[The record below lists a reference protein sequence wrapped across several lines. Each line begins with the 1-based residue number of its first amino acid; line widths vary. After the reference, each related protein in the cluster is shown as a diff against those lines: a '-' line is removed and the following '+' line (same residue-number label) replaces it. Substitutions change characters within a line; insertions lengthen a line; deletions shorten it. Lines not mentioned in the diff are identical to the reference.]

1 MKEEKLSFFKKIKM
15 SIFDFDAY
23 QELAAEKISR
33 TIGYIVLLM
42 LIFGIIVGAIYVL
55 KFVQGVNSTKEY
67 IENEI
72 SEISYDNYQL
82 TVVPNSGEE
91 IIRLE
96 PENTGIKII
105 INAQTNDEEK
115 INDSI
120 NEINNTANGILIL
133 KDKIILKSEIY
144 TKTLQYSYKTISET
158 YNINKID
165 KAEVLNILS
174 GNDIKIF
181 IAMLFAGIVIY
192 IFIVYLSNMLVDM
205 LLLSILTYIVTRIA
219 GLRLRH
225 SAVYNIATYS
235 LTLPIILNIIYF
247 VVNAF
252 TGFIIQY
259 FQLMYTALA
268 SIYIITS
275 ILIIKSDIMKKQIE
289 LNRII
294 EEQERVRQELKRKEE
309 EEKEQDEQERRRREQ
324 EKKEKKEKEKKE
336 RREKKEGKGNLGNE
350 PEGDNA

>member
-15 SIFDFDAY
+15 SIFDFDGY

-42 LIFGIIVGAIYVL
+42 LIFSIIVGAIYVF
-55 KFVQGVNSTKEY
+55 KFVQGVNATKGY

-72 SEISYDNYQL
+72 SEISYENYQL

-91 IIRLE
+91 ITRIE

-115 INDSI
+115 INDTI
-120 NEINNTANGILIL
+120 NEITNTENGILIL
-133 KDKIILKSEIY
+133 KDRIIIKSEIF
-144 TKTLQYSYKTISET
+144 TKTVEYSYQTISDA

-165 KAEVLNILS
+165 KTEVLNILS
-174 GNDIKIF
+174 GNEIKIF
-181 IAMLFAGIVIY
+181 MAMLFVGTMLY
-192 IFIVYLSNMLVDM
+192 IFIIYLSNILVDM
-205 LLLSILTYIVTRIA
+205 LVLAILTYIVTRIA
-219 GLRLRH
+219 GLRLKH

-252 TGFIIQY
+252 TGFVIEY

-268 SIYIITS
+268 SIYIITA
-275 ILIIKSDIMKKQIE
+275 ILIIKSDVMKKQLE

-309 EEKEQDEQERRRREQ
+309 EEKEQAEQERRKRER
-324 EKKEKKEKEKKE
+324 EKREKKEKEKKE
-336 RREKKEGKGNLGNE
+336 REEKGTE

>member
-15 SIFDFDAY
+15 SIFDFDGY

-42 LIFGIIVGAIYVL
+42 LIFSIIVGAIYVF
-55 KFVQGVNSTKEY
+55 KFVQGTNATREY

-72 SEISYDNYQL
+72 SEISYENYQL

-91 IIRLE
+91 ITRIE

-115 INDSI
+115 INDTI
-120 NEINNTANGILIL
+120 NEISNTENGILIL
-133 KDKIILKSEIY
+133 KDRIIIKSEIS
-144 TKTLQYSYKTISET
+144 TKTVEYSYQTISEA

-165 KAEVLNILS
+165 KTEVLNILS
-174 GNDIKIF
+174 GNEIKIF
-181 IAMLFAGIVIY
+181 MAMLFVGIMLY
-192 IFIVYLSNMLVDM
+192 IFIIYLSNILVDM
-205 LLLSILTYIVTRIA
+205 LLLAILTYIVTRIA
-219 GLRLRH
+219 GLRLKH

-252 TGFIIQY
+252 TGFVIQY

-268 SIYIITS
+268 SIYIITA
-275 ILIIKSDIMKKQIE
+275 ILIIKSDVMKKQLE

-309 EEKEQDEQERRRREQ
+309 EEKEQAEQERRKRER
-324 EKKEKKEKEKKE
+324 EKREKKEKEKKE
-336 RREKKEGKGNLGNE
+336 REEKKEEKGNLGNE